1 MIKNIVSNAIIPM
14 SNTKIKHTSNHK
26 VDTQGNINEVINH
39 KVDTQ
44 GNINEVITLILP
56 CVSTL

>member
-26 VDTQGNINEVINH
+26 VDTQGNINEVILNYQL
-39 KVDTQ
+39 KKSKIE
-44 GNINEVITLILP
+44 NK
-56 CVSTL
+56 